1 MRAPTPV
8 SVAALLLLMLLAGGA
23 HAARAADAGRP
34 PVDFPVS
41 CGRAAQADFNRA
53 IALLHHMTYPQ
64 ARAGFEAIARKNPR
78 CAMAYWGMAMTLF
91 QPLWPTRPSAADLQ
105 LGWRHVQA
113 AEAIGAATPRER
125 AFIAAVAAFFR
136 DPESGDYWQRI
147 ERWADAMK
155 TVHESFPADD
165 EAAVFYA
172 LALLASS
179 QPATLQE
186 HSQRAVDLL
195 LPVYRR
201 NPRHPGAMHY
211 IVHADDIPGREHA
224 DLGIVRRY
232 ERIAPDNPHALHMPT
247 HIYTRLGDWNGV
259 IRGNLRAADAALK
272 YPAGPNREFVWDEFP
287 HAIEYLVYAYL
298 QQGADKQAAAQIAR
312 LRAVPNLQPGAKT
325 AFHLASTQARFAL
338 ERRAW
343 TEAAA
348 LVPRTPEGLDWDR
361 FPWPEAVVWFARG
374 YGALRSGD
382 AAESSRAA
390 ARLQQ
395 LESNAENAG
404 EAIFARQIRL
414 LHWELDAW
422 ALHAAG
428 DDRAAVDRLRRAAE
442 LEAETPK
449 PPVTPA
455 ATLPAPELLGDLLL
469 ELSRPDEAA
478 QAYRMSE
485 QRFPGRFNG
494 RLGEMRA
501 LAASGDRAGAHEAAC
516 ALIAA
521 AARGGRID
529 TLADVRQ
536 NAATGTCPASPP
548 PSTGSRTQ
556 TVESPKIARQTGN
569 DGGFHH
575 DLPHVAWADGT

>member
-1 MRAPTPV
+1 MGWGRCTRA
-8 SVAALLLLMLLAGGA
+8 
-23 HAARAADAGRP
+23 
-34 PVDFPVS
+34 
-41 CGRAAQADFNRA
+41 
-53 IALLHHMTYPQ
+53 
-64 ARAGFEAIARKNPR
+64 
-78 CAMAYWGMAMTLF
+78 
-91 QPLWPTRPSAADLQ
+91 
-105 LGWRHVQA
+105 
-113 AEAIGAATPRER
+113 
-125 AFIAAVAAFFR
+125 
-136 DPESGDYWQRI
+136 
-147 ERWADAMK
+147 
-155 TVHESFPADD
+155 
-165 EAAVFYA
+165 
-172 LALLASS
+172 
-179 QPATLQE
+179 
-186 HSQRAVDLL
+186 
-195 LPVYRR
+195 
-201 NPRHPGAMHY
+201 
-211 IVHADDIPGREHA
+211 
-224 DLGIVRRY
+224 
-232 ERIAPDNPHALHMPT
+232 
-247 HIYTRLGDWNGV
+247 
-259 IRGNLRAADAALK
+259 
-272 YPAGPNREFVWDEFP
+272 
-287 HAIEYLVYAYL
+287 
-298 QQGADKQAAAQIAR
+298 
-312 LRAVPNLQPGAKT
+312 
-325 AFHLASTQARFAL
+325 
-338 ERRAW
+338 
-343 TEAAA
+343 
-348 LVPRTPEGLDWDR
+348 
-361 FPWPEAVVWFARG
+361 
-374 YGALRSGD
+374 
-382 AAESSRAA
+382 AA

-428 DDRAAVDRLRRAAE
+428 DDRAAVDRLRRAVE

-455 ATLPAPELLGDLLL
+455 ATLPAPELLGDLLV